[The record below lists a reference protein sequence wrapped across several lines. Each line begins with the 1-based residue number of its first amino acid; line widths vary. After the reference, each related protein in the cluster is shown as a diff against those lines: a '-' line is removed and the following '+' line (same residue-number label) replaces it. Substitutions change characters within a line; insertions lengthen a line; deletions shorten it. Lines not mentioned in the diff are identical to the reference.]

1 MKEEELAK
9 RGAEL
14 CKAYKVD
21 ISPELSN
28 KCLFLKRIHSAN
40 ITDAAKSDDVLQQLQ
55 LLNKLVC
62 LNLQN
67 LFPNIFIALRLFLT
81 LPVSVASAER
91 SFSKLNSYLRT
102 TSELPSLHHWSK
114 QA

>member
-14 CKAYKVD
+14 CEAYKD
-21 ISPELSN
+21 EISPELSDE
-28 KCLFLKRIHSAN
+28 CLFLKRIHSAN
-40 ITDAAKSDDVLQQLQ
+40 IADAAKPDDVLQPLQ

-62 LNLQN
+62 LKLRS

-91 SFSKLNSYLRT
+91 SFSKLKLIK
-102 TSELPSLHHWSK
+102 ELPSLLHRSK
-114 QA
+114 PA